1 MITIYHNPR
10 CSKSRASLALVQEV
24 AQQQKLALHIVD
36 YLQTPP
42 DLTQLQD
49 LLQQLGGDVQAMLRD
64 NEEEYAA
71 LCLAQA
77 DPAAALAA
85 LASHPRLLQR
95 PIISYQGRAVIARPP
110 ELLLSLFQKA

>member
-10 CSKSRASLALVQEV
+10 CSKSRAALALIQEV
-24 AQQQKLALHIVD
+24 AQQQKLALHVVE
-36 YLQTPP
+36 YLQAPP
-42 DLTQLQD
+42 DLAQLQA

-71 LCLAQA
+71 LGLAQA

-85 LASHPRLLQR
+85 LASHPALLQR
-95 PIISYQGRAVIARPP
+95 PVVSYQGRAVIARPP
-110 ELLLSLFQKA
+110 ELVLSLFQKA